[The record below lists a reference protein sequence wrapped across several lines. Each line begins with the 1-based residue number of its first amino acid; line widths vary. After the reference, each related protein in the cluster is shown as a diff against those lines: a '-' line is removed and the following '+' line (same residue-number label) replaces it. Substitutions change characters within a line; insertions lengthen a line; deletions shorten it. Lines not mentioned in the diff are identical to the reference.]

1 MANEAATNPG
11 YKFKFYDRINPITG
25 SKEYQTLMMAEVDG
39 KPVTYRSGFQ
49 RSQQAAQDAVSRMIA
64 GINATQS
71 GSPSTVRQ
79 NYGGSKV
86 TVGPSDDIKSVLET
100 GGMLTAP
107 ETYTAQKS
115 NEDGSITRTTY
126 DPRGIR
132 QGDPITTYAANML
145 DPNYDPLLDAVVD
158 PVTGL
163 PVGDNMYGST
173 QYAQQQPISQAQA
186 APPESMM
193 YPGGETAFG
202 YVGTPVTSQGVAS
215 LRPGPLN
222 FSYVPRRL

>member
-49 RSQQAAQDAVSRMIA
+49 RSKQAAQDDVSRMIA

-71 GSPSTVRQ
+71 GSPSTIRQ
-79 NYGGSKV
+79 NYGSNKV
-86 TVGPSDDIKSVLET
+86 TVGPSEGIKSVLET
-100 GGMLTAP
+100 GGRLAAP
-107 ETYTAQKS
+107 ETYKAQKS
-115 NEDGSITRTTY
+115 NEDGSITQTTY
-126 DPRGIR
+126 DQRGIR
-132 QGDPITTYAANML
+132 QADPITTYAANML
-145 DPNYDPLLDAVVD
+145 DPNYDPLLDAIVD
-158 PVTGL
+158 PLTGM
-163 PVGDNMYGST
+163 PVYDNLYSSAQYT
-173 QYAQQQPISQAQA
+173 QPQPMAQIQASPVA
-186 APPESMM
+186 SLM
-193 YPGGETAFG
+193 YPGGETSPG